1 MGETILGKSPGAERW
16 MRFLRLEAI
25 FYVQFFNLFTKISK
39 DFHSNLVFK
48 YLVLFF
54 WKITS
59 HIFYSYIFSYPNVSH
74 LYSTKTWSGNPVTTK
89 RKKKKSFILQ
99 VFYDLKLTFL
109 LMLVYI
115 FQSFYKNFP
124 KNLHSNLVI
133 KHLVLF
139 FWKISSHIFY
149 TYAFPYPYVS
159 YLLIYSIK
167 TWFGNPAITKRKK
180 MSCNLQVFF
189 DLKLTF
195 FLMLVY
201 IFLCS
206 TSSFFQFSLSSER
219 HSQNT

>member
-25 FYVQFFNLFTKISK
+25 FYVQFFHLFTKIFK
-39 DFHSNLVFK
+39 HFHSNLVLK
-48 YLVLFF
+48 YLVLSF

-59 HIFYSYIFSYPNVSH
+59 HIFYSYAFSYPDVSH

-89 RKKKKSFILQ
+89 RKKKELYSAGFLWLKTYFFID
-99 VFYDLKLTFL
+99 VGI
-109 LMLVYI
+109 YI
-115 FQSFYKNFP
+115 PIFFQNFH

-149 TYAFPYPYVS
+149 TYAFPYPYLS
-159 YLLIYSIK
+159 HLLIYSIK
-167 TWFGNPAITKRKK
+167 TWFGNPVITKRKK
-180 MSCNLQVFF
+180 MSCILQVFF

-201 IFLCS
+201 IFLCT